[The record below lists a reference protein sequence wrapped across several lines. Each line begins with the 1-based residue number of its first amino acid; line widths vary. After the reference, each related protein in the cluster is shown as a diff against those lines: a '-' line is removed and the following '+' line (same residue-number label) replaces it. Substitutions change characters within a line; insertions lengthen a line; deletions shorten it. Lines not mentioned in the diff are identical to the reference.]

1 MDATQLRAVLDAH
14 VLWLRGKGGE
24 RATLSRCDLSEA
36 NLSGCDLSRCDLS
49 LCDLSEANL
58 SGCDLSGCDLS
69 GCDLSGCEGIIDA
82 GQRCDSY
89 RFVGWLKD
97 NAVMIRAGCRNI
109 TLAEYREH
117 NATRGDA
124 LLRAETAAIL
134 DRIEAGARA
143 RRWIGEGA

>member
-36 NLSGCDLSRCDLS
+36 NLSRCDLS
-49 LCDLSEANL
+49 GATLSWA
-58 SGCDLSGCDLS
+58 
-69 GCDLSGCEGIIDA
+69 EGIIDA